1 MSLPYNMQI
10 EDIPG
15 FIESLFRISRIPCEK
30 TDNQVEA
37 KEGTASTDGR
47 RSQEREGGTTNAPP
61 TSLETLS
68 KDRKSVV

>member
-10 EDIPG
+10 GDIPG
-15 FIESLFRISRIPCEK
+15 FIESLFLISPIPC
-30 TDNQVEA
+30 
-37 KEGTASTDGR
+37 GDGR

-68 KDRKSVV
+68 NHFTFQNLSQKHS